1 MGCSPFKDWV
11 WFWQRAEGNRLR
23 LLFIVGLSIPLWPH
37 SQPQDFHDVQDN
49 FPHKFRASS
58 WYIMNLSWYISI
70 SFYFCLMRLPCC
82 SPFTPSIRKFRDL
95 ENSWLPTGDCRASKA
110 ARDRVGEW
118 HLHGLHVIPGETPR
132 PFFPM
137 KFGKGWQVWRVA
149 SVTMW
154 LWMGFLMFSI
164 YIYIVYVYVYIYINM
179 HIYILITLYQMEWA
193 IVLRVTE
200 PSNQLKIVAPQ
211 KLHGWDGK
219 NKDTWG
225 WSQTHGCVNQ
235 KTYSRGFLQHWD

>member
-1 MGCSPFKDWV
+1 
-11 WFWQRAEGNRLR
+11 
-23 LLFIVGLSIPLWPH
+23 
-37 SQPQDFHDVQDN
+37 
-49 FPHKFRASS
+49 
-58 WYIMNLSWYISI
+58 
-70 SFYFCLMRLPCC
+70 MRLPCC
-82 SPFTPSIRKFRDL
+82 SPFTPSSIRKLNRDL
-95 ENSWLPTGDCRASKA
+95 ENSWLSTGGCRASKA

-132 PFFPM
+132 PFFRWNLGRDG
-137 KFGKGWQVWRVA
+137 KFGGLPQWPCGYEWV
-149 SVTMW
+149 
-154 LWMGFLMFSI
+154 F
-164 YIYIVYVYVYIYINM
+164 YIYSICMYIYM

-235 KTYSRGFLQHWD
+235 TTYIRGFLQHWD